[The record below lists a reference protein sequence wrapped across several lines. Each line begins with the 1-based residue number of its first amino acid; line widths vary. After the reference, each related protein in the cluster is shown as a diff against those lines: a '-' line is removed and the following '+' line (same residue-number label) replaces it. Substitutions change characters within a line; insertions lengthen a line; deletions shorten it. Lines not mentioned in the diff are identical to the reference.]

1 MEERLNMSAQPS
13 ESHMG
18 EFSGQQIMVW
28 GGAQGIGAACA
39 KLLLERGASVTV
51 VDRDLAP
58 LAAWLPGLP
67 AAERCAALQADVS
80 RSGDVEAAVQAHMAR
95 AGRLD
100 AVVNSAG
107 IQRYGNLETT
117 DEDQWDAVMNVN
129 LKGAYRVARASIAPL
144 KATRGSL
151 VLVASVQSF
160 GSQPNV
166 LAYVTS
172 KHGLLGL
179 MRAAAVDYAKD
190 GVRVNAVCP
199 GSVDTPMLHWAASLD
214 QHPAQV
220 LQHVEQMHP
229 LGRMAQASEV
239 AEVILFLLSARAS
252 FVTGAA
258 YMVDGGL
265 TLPFGGAPHVDQ

>member
-1 MEERLNMSAQPS
+1 MVEQS
-13 ESHMG
+13 G
-18 EFSGQQIMVW
+18 EFAGQRVMVW

-39 KLLLERGASVTV
+39 RLLLERGASVTV

-58 LAAWLPGLP
+58 LAGWWPDLPGRSFSV
-67 AAERCAALQADVS
+67 AADVT
-80 RSGDVEAAVQAHMAR
+80 RTAEVEAAVQAHLEQF
-95 AGRLD
+95 GRLD
-100 AVVNSAG
+100 GVVNSAG
-107 IQRYGNLETT
+107 IQRYGTLETT
-117 DEDQWDAVMNVN
+117 DEEDWDAVMDIN

-144 KATRGSL
+144 RAARGSL

-179 MRAAAVDYAKD
+179 MRAAAVDYAAD

-199 GSVDTPMLHWAASLD
+199 GSVDTPMLRWAASLD
-214 QHPAQV
+214 PDPARV
-220 LQHVEQMHP
+220 LGSVNGMHP
-229 LGRMAQASEV
+229 LGRMAQAGEV

-265 TLPFGGAPHVDQ
+265 TLPFGGAPHVDQG